1 MLHDGEYCWYGELSS
16 DNSASTLY
24 ILEHPRPDFFNR
36 KSVCPLSRG
45 AWGGTVVLVSGKSAL
60 DLPWTLGVAPSW
72 ELSFG
77 MLSAG

>member
-1 MLHDGEYCWYGELSS
+1 MGNIAGMG
-16 DNSASTLY
+16 NSAQTTLPLLYTFWSIPGQTSSTGT
-24 ILEHPRPDFFNR
+24 
-36 KSVCPLSRG
+36 LSRG

>member
-1 MLHDGEYCWYGELSS
+1 MLHDGEYCWYGELSL
-16 DNSASTLY
+16 DISASTLC

-36 KSVCPLSRG
+36 NSVCPLSLG

-60 DLPWTLGVAPSW
+60 DLPWTLGVAASW
-72 ELSFG
+72 GLSSG